1 LIASEKRYRKLFE
14 VSRVAGEL
22 IKENNSRLELAMQSA
37 NMAWWG
43 MDIVTGSVT
52 FDKRKSGMLGFPAEN
67 FKHYKDF
74 MELVNPDD
82 YDRVMNAMRSYL
94 YGTAERYVCEY
105 RMLTK
110 SGKYLWFYD
119 VGTIIKRNSKGAPLS
134 LVGIVI
140 DITERKETENEL
152 FKAKEKAEKSEL
164 DLISLNQ
171 HLQEVRENERAIMS
185 REIHDQLGQSLTALK
200 IDIDWLRKRP
210 SLENETKAKLKV
222 MIEVVTNTIRD
233 VQRIS
238 SDLRPPILDDLGLA
252 SAMEWYCE
260 DFSDR
265 TGLLVKMEFEDVQFE
280 DMNHNLAL
288 FRVLQ
293 ESLTNIIR
301 HAHAKTASV
310 LLFKSRKKINLV
322 VQDDGKGIP
331 SDKIRSSESLGL
343 MGMFERV
350 KYAGGEMNISNPASG
365 GTKISVIIPLK
376 NKKL

>member
-1 LIASEKRYRKLFE
+1 LLASEKRYRKLYD
-14 VSRVAGEL
+14 VSRIAGEL

-52 FDKRKSGMLGFPAEN
+52 FDKRKSGMLGFPAEK
-67 FKHYKDF
+67 FKHYTDF
-74 MELVNPDD
+74 MSLVNPDD
-82 YDRVMNAMRSYL
+82 YDRVMNAMKSYL
-94 YGTAERYVCEY
+94 YGTSERYVCEY

-119 VGTIIKRNSKGAPLS
+119 VGTIVKRDSKGVPLN
-134 LVGIVI
+134 LIGIVI

-171 HLQEVRENERAIMS
+171 HLLGVREKERALIS

-200 IDIDWLRKRP
+200 IDIDWLHNRP
-210 SLENETKAKLKV
+210 SLENETKAKLHG
-222 MIEVVTNTIRD
+222 MIDLVTNIIKD

-252 SAMEWYCE
+252 LAMEWYCE
-260 DFSDR
+260 DFSNR
-265 TGLLVKMEFEDVQFE
+265 TGLPVKMEFEDVQFE

-288 FRVLQ
+288 FRILQ

-310 LLFKSRKKINLV
+310 ILFKSRKKINLV
-322 VQDDGKGIP
+322 IQDDGKGIP
-331 SDKIRSSESLGL
+331 TDKIRSSESLGL
-343 MGMFERV
+343 MGMFERI
-350 KYAGGEMNISNPASG
+350 KYAGGEMNISKPASG